1 MFVEMIKDDHFKRG
15 TILQVVSIAQQD
27 VCVVTGEALD
37 QFVTIPKTSCILTSK
52 TLPES
57 SCISVSKLHTM
68 VGESYE
74 EPLQTTEEGYQFVW
88 DEGVGDF

>member
-27 VCVVTGEALD
+27 VCVVTGEAL
-37 QFVTIPKTSCILTSK
+37 
-52 TLPES
+52 ES

-74 EPLQTTEEGYQFVW
+74 EPLQTTEEGYQFV
-88 DEGVGDF
+88 